1 MQTRDSIVH
10 SVFLAEARDDIAA
23 LICRTFA
30 SAKPDWAI
38 VRASTLLEA
47 QRMLSR
53 QKPDLAIVD
62 IHLPDG
68 DGMTLLP
75 GRLENGQCPMIVLT
89 DGGVGRALGAAL
101 EAGAIDCVVKS
112 AESIQ
117 ALPQIA
123 ERAIRSWAYVA
134 ARQRAE
140 QTVRLLA
147 RALESVANGVVIT
160 DCNARIE
167 WANPAFTRLT
177 GYALEEVMGQNL
189 RILKSGVH
197 DDSVYRDLWE
207 TIRAGSVWFGHMVN
221 RRKNGTPYHEEM
233 TITPIRNTSGN
244 ITHFVAVKQDISE
257 RMHAERALRANA
269 EALRTANR
277 SLAQAMAGAEAAC
290 RDAERANH
298 VKSEFLAKMSHEL
311 RTPLNSIIGFT
322 ELMIQDTLDPPG
334 PKRATRLEK
343 VHRNAHNLLA
353 LINDILDLSK
363 IEANRLTLE
372 LAPMHVGQV
381 LEDCTELARPLL
393 RADAVQLHLDLHP
406 SIAQAGPWMGDE
418 LRFRQ
423 IVTNLLGNAA
433 KFTEAGHIR
442 VRARMDA
449 NELIIEVQD
458 TGIGIA
464 AEHLDCIFHE
474 FEQVDSSNTRRAGGT
489 GLGLAI
495 CKRLCRLMGGRIDVR
510 STAGVGTCFT
520 VTLPWSPTD
529 AEGGRQKAAPGPC
542 WMDPCESDGGAAD
555 AGTTSGR
562 EQETRP
568 CA

>member
-1 MQTRDSIVH
+1 MQMNDSVAH
-10 SVFLAEARDDIAA
+10 SVFLAEAEDGVAD
-23 LICRTFA
+23 LIGRAFA
-30 SAKPDWAI
+30 SAKPGWHI

-47 QRMLSR
+47 RSVLSR
-53 QKPDLAIVD
+53 QTPDLAIVD

-89 DGGVGRALGAAL
+89 DGTVGQALGAAL

-112 AESIQ
+112 ADSIQ

-160 DCNARIE
+160 DCDARIE
-167 WANPAFTRLT
+167 WVNPAFSRLT
-177 GYALEEVMGQNL
+177 GYTLEEVLGQNP

-197 DDSVYRDLWE
+197 EDSLYRNLWDA
-207 TIRAGSVWFGHMVN
+207 ILAGSVWRGHMVN
-221 RRKNGTPYHEEM
+221 RRKDGTTYHEEM
-233 TITPIRNTSGN
+233 TITPIRDATGNT
-244 ITHFVAVKQDISE
+244 THFVAVKQDVSA
-257 RMHAERALRANA
+257 RMHAERALRANT
-269 EALRTANR
+269 EALQAVNRT
-277 SLAQAMAGAEAAC
+277 LAQAMAEAEAAC
-290 RDAERANH
+290 REAERANH

-322 ELMIQDTLDPPG
+322 ELMIQDTFDPPN

-343 VHRNAHNLLA
+343 VHRNARNLLA

-363 IEANRLTLE
+363 IEANRLNLE
-372 LAPMHVGQV
+372 LAPVYVGHV
-381 LEDCTELARPLL
+381 LEDCVELARPLL
-393 RADAVQLHLDLHP
+393 RADAVELHLDLHP
-406 SIAQAGPWMGDE
+406 SVEQADPWMGDE

-423 IVTNLLGNAA
+423 IVTNLLSNAV
-433 KFTEAGHIR
+433 KFTEAGHIA
-442 VRARMDA
+442 VRARVDPD
-449 NELIIEVQD
+449 ELIVEIQD

-464 AEHLDCIFHE
+464 AEHLDRIFHE
-474 FEQVDSSNTRRAGGT
+474 FEQVDSSTTRRAGGT

-495 CKRLCRLMGGRIDVR
+495 SRRLCRLMGGRIEVR
-510 STAGVGTCFT
+510 STVGVETCFT
-520 VTLPWSPTD
+520 IVLPRRVEKPSEEHQTNLVQT
-529 AEGGRQKAAPGPC
+529 GQ
-542 WMDPCESDGGAAD
+542 GA
-555 AGTTSGR
+555 SG
-562 EQETRP
+562 
-568 CA
+568 

>member
-1 MQTRDSIVH
+1 MSDSVAH
-10 SVFLAEARDDIAA
+10 SIFLAEAEDDVADRIGRA
-23 LICRTFA
+23 FA
-30 SAKPDWAI
+30 SAKPDWGI

-47 QRMLSR
+47 RSVLSR

-75 GRLENGQCPMIVLT
+75 GRLENGQCPMIILT
-89 DGGVGRALGAAL
+89 DGGVGQALGAAL

-112 AESIQ
+112 TESIQ

-167 WANPAFTRLT
+167 WVNPAFSRLT
-177 GYALEEVMGQNL
+177 GYTLEEVVGQNP
-189 RILKSGVH
+189 RIMKSGAH
-197 DDSVYRDLWE
+197 DDSLYRDLWE
-207 TIRAGSVWFGHMVN
+207 SILAGSVWFGHMVN
-221 RRKNGTPYHEEM
+221 RRKDGSTYHEEM
-233 TITPIRNTSGN
+233 TITPIRDGSGN
-244 ITHFVAVKQDISE
+244 TTHFVAVKQDISE
-257 RMHAERALRANA
+257 RMHAERALRANT
-269 EALRTANR
+269 EALQTANR
-277 SLAQAMAGAEAAC
+277 TLAQAMAEAEAAC
-290 RDAERANH
+290 REAERANH

-322 ELMIQDTLDPPG
+322 ELMIQDTLDPPS

-343 VHRNAHNLLA
+343 VHRNAGNLLA

-363 IEANRLTLE
+363 IEANRLTLD
-372 LAPMHVGQV
+372 LAPVSVGHVLQ
-381 LEDCTELARPLL
+381 DCVELARPLL
-393 RADAVQLHLDLHP
+393 RAGTVELHLDLHP
-406 SIAQAGPWMGDE
+406 SVAQAGPWMGDE

-423 IVTNLLGNAA
+423 IITNLLGNAA
-433 KFTEAGHIR
+433 KFTEAGRITVHAR
-442 VRARMDA
+442 VDA
-449 NELIIEVQD
+449 DELIIEVRD

-464 AEHLDCIFHE
+464 AEHLDRIFQE

-495 CKRLCRLMGGRIDVR
+495 CKRLCRLMGGRIAAR
-510 STAGVGTCFT
+510 STVGVGTCFT
-520 VTLPWSPTD
+520 VSQPWCQEIAENKQQTD
-529 AEGGRQKAAPGPC
+529 AGEAVL
-542 WMDPCESDGGAAD
+542 D
-555 AGTTSGR
+555 ASV
-562 EQETRP
+562 
-568 CA
+568 